1 MKKLLGVLLAFFMC
15 CVPIGIQA
23 DEEVLSFEYTGQRI
37 EIKGAFVYYLLDDG
51 IYVSEAP
58 MDCGRYRAIYSDG
71 SYIDYEITPKI
82 VHVNVRYNKDWRQG
96 DPELNRYLC
105 EYDGDYEFILSSYV
119 NGDFKTDYNDNYE
132 FEFEPKNKKDVEIVK
147 TTITHPD
154 VEYVYTGSDIVIDS
168 KVDSISPIVLKNA
181 GEYIVSFSVDSNYY
195 ESIPFKV
202 TILPKTVQLRLN
214 KYQKYFGEKN
224 PVLETDDYILT
235 REVGEDVGNYKLTA
249 KSKSSNYKY
258 EIIENDMFTI
268 LENKAQQIKP
278 EATNHPSNDEKKE
291 PLQSVNASNKDKN
304 KYAEASDKNININTE
319 TKVDKESAK
328 TETKV
333 VTGVSNLTPMYLSF
347 MTISLVVIINM
358 LIKKINKYIG
368 GANYTI

>member
-1 MKKLLGVLLAFFMC
+1 MKKLLGVLLAFLMC

-23 DEEVLSFEYTGQRI
+23 KEEVLSFEYTGQKIGI
-37 EIKGAFVYYLLDDG
+37 EGTKLYHYIDDD
-51 IYVSEAP
+51 IYTSEAP
-58 MDCGRYRAIYSDG
+58 MDCGRYQAIYSDG
-71 SYIDYEITPKI
+71 SYIDYEITPKV

-96 DPELNRYLC
+96 DPEENRYLC
-105 EYDGDYEFILSSYV
+105 EYDGDYEFTLSSYV
-119 NGDFKTDYNDNYE
+119 NGDFKTDYNDNYK
-132 FEFEPKNKKDVEIVK
+132 FEFEPKNKKNVEIVK

-168 KVDSISPIVLKNA
+168 KADSISPILLKNV

-214 KYQKYFGEKN
+214 KYQKYVGEKD
-224 PVLETDDYILT
+224 PILETDDYILT

-249 KSKSSNYKY
+249 KSKSRNYKY
-258 EIIENDMFTI
+258 EIIENDVFTI
-268 LENKAQQIKP
+268 LENKTQQLKP
-278 EATNHPSNDEKKE
+278 EVTNQPSNEEKKDQ
-291 PLQSVNASNKDKN
+291 LLSVNASNKDKN
-304 KYAEASDKNININTE
+304 KYASATDMESNKYIE

-333 VTGVSNLTPMYLSF
+333 VTGVLNFTSMYYL
-347 MTISLVVIINM
+347 MMISSIAVIMYI
-358 LIKKINKYIG
+358 LIKKKNVKS
-368 GANYTI
+368 

>member
-1 MKKLLGVLLAFFMC
+1 MKKLLGVLLAFLMC

-23 DEEVLSFEYTGQRI
+23 KEEVLSFEYTGQKIGI
-37 EIKGAFVYYLLDDG
+37 EGTKLYHFIDDD
-51 IYVSEAP
+51 IYTSEAP
-58 MDCGRYRAIYSDG
+58 MDCGRYQAIYSDG

-96 DPELNRYLC
+96 DPEEDRYLC

-119 NGDFKTDYNDNYE
+119 NGDFKTDYNDNYK

-154 VEYVYTGSDIVIDS
+154 VEYVYAGSDIVIDS
-168 KVDSISPIVLKNA
+168 KVDSISPIALKNA

-214 KYQKYFGEKN
+214 KYQKYVGEKD

-235 REVGEDVGNYKLTA
+235 REVGEYVGNYKLTA
-249 KSKSSNYKY
+249 KSKSRNYKY
-258 EIIENDMFTI
+258 EIIENDIFTI
-268 LENKAQQIKP
+268 LENKSQQLKP
-278 EATNHPSNDEKKE
+278 EVTIQPDNEEKKD
-291 PLQSVNASNKDKN
+291 LLLFVNASNKDKN
-304 KYAEASDKNININTE
+304 KYASATDMESNKDIE
-319 TKVDKESAK
+319 TKEDKESQK

-333 VTGVSNLTPMYLSF
+333 VTGVSNFTLMYYLMMVSS
-347 MTISLVVIINM
+347 IAVIIYI
-358 LIKKINKYIG
+358 LIKKRNVKS
-368 GANYTI
+368 